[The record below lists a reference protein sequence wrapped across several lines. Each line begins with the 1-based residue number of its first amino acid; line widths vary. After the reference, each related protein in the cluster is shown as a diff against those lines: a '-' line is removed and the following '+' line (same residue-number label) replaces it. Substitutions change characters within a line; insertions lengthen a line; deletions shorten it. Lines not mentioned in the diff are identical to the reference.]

1 MKTLCLNRY
10 DAERKS
16 WPTAEFWSRFLRSW
30 RTFVILIEKF
40 HIYII
45 RKLTTL
51 DILKEII
58 NCWQLQLV
66 NTTFAVSTER
76 PTFAMSFTLFVFH
89 TFCSM
94 RYSFWYCKAIQKK
107 IVEEARNQD
116 LWLRR
121 WILMRAHVLPAH
133 SRATLGCVK
142 LDIYSAFRVSNLI
155 FTSRSFRL

>member
-1 MKTLCLNRY
+1 MKTICLNRY

-16 WPTAEFWSRFLRSW
+16 WPTAEFWPRSLRS
-30 RTFVILIEKF
+30 RGTSVILIEKF
-40 HIYII
+40 HIYIYII
-45 RKLTTL
+45 RKLATL
-51 DILKEII
+51 DNLKEII

-94 RYSFWYCKAIQKK
+94 RHSFWYCKAIQKK
-107 IVEEARNQD
+107 EARNQD

-155 FTSRSFRL
+155 FTARSFKL